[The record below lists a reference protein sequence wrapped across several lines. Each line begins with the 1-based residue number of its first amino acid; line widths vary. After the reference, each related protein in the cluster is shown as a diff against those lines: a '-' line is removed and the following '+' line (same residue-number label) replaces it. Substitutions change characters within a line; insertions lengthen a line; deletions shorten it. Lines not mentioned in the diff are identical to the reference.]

1 MSGISFRKPRARKQ
15 VDLNVTSLVDVLFL
29 LLIFFT
35 LTSTFKRA
43 GEIELQLPKSTT
55 GEHTASGTGNQPVDL
70 VLTENG
76 TLLLD
81 GSPTTFDALP
91 PRLRSVHDRQPD
103 RQVMIEAGSVL
114 GTARSC
120 GCWTPCARLDSWAWA
135 SGCAPPRPR
144 PPNARVRE
152 APIRRHGLAMGAV
165 ACKEST
171 GVRRMEA

>member
-103 RQVMIEAGSVL
+103 RQVMIEAEERVGHGQVVRL
-114 GTARSC
+114 LDAVCTAGFTGVGIGVRTAETAPAKRS
-120 GCWTPCARLDSWAWA
+120 
-135 SGCAPPRPR
+135 RPR
-144 PPNARVRE
+144 SPN
-152 APIRRHGLAMGAV
+152 P
-165 ACKEST
+165 
-171 GVRRMEA
+171 

>member
-55 GEHTASGTGNQPVDL
+55 GQHAAAGANPQPVDL
-70 VLTENG
+70 VLTEKG

-81 GSPTTFDALP
+81 GSPTSFDALLSL
-91 PRLRSVHDRQPD
+91 LRAVHDKQPD
-103 RQVMIEAGSVL
+103 RAVMIEAEERVGHGLVVRL
-114 GTARSC
+114 LDAVRTAGFTGVEIGVRN
-120 GCWTPCARLDSWAWA
+120 AQAA
-135 SGCAPPRPR
+135 SGR
-144 PPNARVRE
+144 AR
-152 APIRRHGLAMGAV
+152 
-165 ACKEST
+165 
-171 GVRRMEA
+171 